1 MPGRFAVGLIILI
14 AACSGVTPGTPERGS
29 VNDIRPGPGVFTGPT
44 GEAVL
49 FERDADALEAR

>member
-1 MPGRFAVGLIILI
+1 MQGRLAVGLIFLL

-29 VNDIRPGPGVFTGPT
+29 VNDIRPGPGLFTGPT

-49 FERDADALEAR
+49 FEREADELNRR